1 MQQWL
6 GILLGLGSALGASLA
21 YLCSRRYAVR
31 AAAVET
37 HQPAWRPP
45 LRLLV
50 TAHVWLGLAC
60 AVALPTLVVTTGL
73 ELARPIHAAAMSAGV
88 AGFYLVGN
96 VFLFA
101 SLRRTDASRIAPLL
115 GLKVVI
121 LALCVELF
129 AGEDFSAAQWLA
141 VVLASG
147 AAVMLGTSGSR
158 LPVKTFALVL
168 GTCMGFV
175 LSDLFIKQ
183 MIPAWLPAGLAL
195 EDADTQERI
204 TAAMTG
210 MALAYVWCGGVAV
223 AMLPVVLRGVGVEQI
238 DAVAGSA
245 PPPSEGGGRGEGRQS
260 DPHQHDTQAAATDPP
275 PSPLPGREA
284 EPEAV
289 AQRVELV
296 GFFRA
301 LVRSLPGGL
310 PYAGAWFFSMVC
322 LFSCFSLVG
331 IVFGGI
337 LQSTRGLISI
347 ALGMGIAWLGHHHL
361 ESHAPWPV
369 VVKRLIAAA
378 AMTAAIALY
387 TMG

>member
-73 ELARPIHAAAMSAGV
+73 ELARPLHAAGMSAGV
-88 AGFYLVGN
+88 AGFYLLGN

-158 LPVKTFALVL
+158 LPVKTFGLVL

-223 AMLPVVLRGVGVEQI
+223 AMLPVVLRGQ
-238 DAVAGSA
+238 
-245 PPPSEGGGRGEGRQS
+245 
-260 DPHQHDTQAAATDPP
+260 DTRFTK
-275 PSPLPGREA
+275 
-284 EPEAV
+284 
-289 AQRVELV
+289 
-296 GFFRA
+296 A

-361 ESHAPWPV
+361 ESHTPWPV
-369 VVKRLIAAA
+369 VVKRLVAAA